1 MSSMEKPVLIALSV
15 QSTKQEPYLTPHGMA
30 QSAVILG
37 ESTSQEH
44 AFTFQ
49 TGLLNQEQIRR
60 CEELSRHGFT
70 VVELPDDWQ
79 QSQYRNPGGWQE
91 VVIQRGMQTM
101 ETLYGNNEDGRS
113 MAGYDE
119 ELAEEI
125 LAALNKSFPY
135 PITTAELKHALGTEP
150 SDDALLTA
158 LDALQLQGWISG
170 KYLRLQRRLIAVANI
185 QITAE
190 GRRKLEG
197 HVAQSGAP
205 VIHGD
210 QINNYGQ
217 AGALGRYA
225 TGMINYRQQWTAIED
240 EVDLVALARE
250 LEQMRRQIQKSASS
264 RSDFVQLGVLAEAEE
279 HAEKREGSKTL
290 ETLSKAGMGLLGV
303 AKDIGT
309 DLAAKVIAKSLG
321 LEP

>member
-1 MSSMEKPVLIALSV
+1 MTSDEKPILIALSI
-15 QSTKQEPYLTPHGMA
+15 QSTKREPYITPHGMA
-30 QSAVILG
+30 RSAVVRG

-44 AFTFQ
+44 SFTFQ

-60 CEELSRHGFT
+60 CDELSRHGFT
-70 VVELPDDWQ
+70 VVELPDDWRWNYQ
-79 QSQYRNPGGWQE
+79 PSPGGWQE
-91 VVIQRGMQTM
+91 AVIQRGMQTM
-101 ETLYGNNEDGRS
+101 QTLYGNDEEVYP
-113 MAGYDE
+113 MGYDE
-119 ELAEEI
+119 KLAEEV

-135 PITTAELKHALGTEP
+135 PITTAELKHALDTEP
-150 SDDALLTA
+150 SDDVLLTA

-170 KYLRLQRRLIAVANI
+170 KYRRSQRRLISMANI

-190 GRRKLEG
+190 GRRQIDG
-197 HVAQSGAP
+197 HPKTSAAA

-225 TGMINYRQQWTAIED
+225 TGTINYQQQWTAIQD
-240 EVDLVALARE
+240 QIDLSALARE
-250 LEQMRRQIQKSASS
+250 LEQMRDQVQKNAST
-264 RSDFVQLGVLAEAEE
+264 RADFVQLGVLAEAEE
-279 HAEKREGSKTL
+279 LAEKHEGSKVL
-290 ETLSKAGMGLLGV
+290 ETLSKAGAGLLDI